1 MTGKRFSAGVIVAL
15 LLAWPAWG
23 EEGPPEVA
31 QVCAAF
37 FEQLKA
43 GQVKSAYQALLKGSR
58 IADQVEDVAKL
69 QQRAE
74 ELIQGYGPVLGY
86 EFVKAQVVGKSL
98 CQMTYLT
105 RSERAP
111 VVWQITFY
119 RLAETWRVFNVR
131 MDDRVMD
138 LFGR

>member
-1 MTGKRFSAGVIVAL
+1 MRFLPTTVVAL
-15 LLAWPAWG
+15 LLVAPVRADEAPA
-23 EEGPPEVA
+23 EATRMCV
-31 QVCAAF
+31 VF
-37 FEQLKA
+37 FDQLKA
-43 GQVKSAYQALLKGSR
+43 GQIKPAYQELLKGSR

-74 ELIQGYGPVLGY
+74 ELVQGYGPILGY
-86 EFVKAQVVGKSL
+86 EFVKAQVFGKSL

-119 RLAETWRVFNVR
+119 RPAETWRVFNVR

-138 LFGR
+138 LFGK

>member
-1 MTGKRFSAGVIVAL
+1 MAVAAS
-15 LLAWPAWG
+15 LACPAPA
-23 EEGPPEVA
+23 EDAPAEITR
-31 QVCAAF
+31 VCAAF
-37 FEQLKA
+37 FDQLKA
-43 GQVKSAYQALLKGSR
+43 GQIKPAYQELLRGSR

-74 ELIQGYGPVLGY
+74 ELVQGYGPILGY
-86 EFVKAQVVGKSL
+86 EFVKAQGIGKSL
-98 CQMTYLT
+98 CQVTYIT
-105 RSERAP
+105 RSDRAP

-119 RLAETWRVFNVR
+119 RPAETWRVFNVR